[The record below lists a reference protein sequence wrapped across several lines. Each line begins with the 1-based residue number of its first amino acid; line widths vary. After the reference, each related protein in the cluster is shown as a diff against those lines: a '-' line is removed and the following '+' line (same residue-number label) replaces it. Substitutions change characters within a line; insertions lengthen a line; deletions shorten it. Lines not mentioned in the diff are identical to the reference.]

1 MERFKIER
9 FFGFLISALLM
20 FNVNV
25 IADEGMWLPM
35 LLKKYN
41 EKDMQAMGMRI
52 SADDIYNVN
61 QTSLKD
67 GIVIFGGGCTGVV
80 VSPEG
85 LLLTNHHCGYGRIQA
100 HSSIEHDYLTDGF
113 WAMDK
118 NEELSNPGLRVTFLV
133 KMEDV
138 SEQIMKG
145 VDETISEKKRDS
157 IIRSHID
164 SLELSIEDTSH
175 YSARVASFYHGNQYI
190 LFINEIYEDV
200 RLVGAPPSNIGKF
213 GGDTDN
219 WMWPRHTGDFS
230 VFRIYADSNNN
241 PAKYS
246 ENNVPYK
253 PKYFFPV
260 SLKGV
265 EKDDFTMVFGY
276 PGSTQKYIPS
286 WAVEHVTELK
296 NPLRI
301 ALRGKR
307 LDVINKYVEKDPK
320 VRIQYAS
327 KSAGIANGWKKWIG
341 ESKGIYRM
349 KTLEDKQQYEKE
361 FQAWADS
368 DPGRKKKYGNILPEF
383 ETAYSKV
390 IPLEKAYTY
399 TIEAGLG
406 IEIVRYAI
414 SYRRLLDASKN
425 KSDKEA
431 IDKLVT
437 NLKSRSKGFFK
448 NYHMP
453 IDEEIFEILIS
464 DYYND
469 LKPEDQP
476 DIFNIITDKFD
487 GDITKYTDYV
497 FKNTFMTS
505 EESVGKFLD
514 TYKTGKY
521 KKIAKDPAY
530 QLAASIYGMFSRINP
545 LLGKLDSKIDSL
557 QRIYMKAQMEFHPDF
572 RYFPDANFTLRVA
585 YGNVKDYYP
594 ADGVY
599 YDYYTTLDGIM
610 EKEDPDI
617 YDYVVE
623 EKLKELYNEND
634 YGQYADD
641 DGSMHVCFIANNH
654 TSGGNSGSP
663 VINADGELIG
673 LNFDRC
679 WEGTMSDIVFDP
691 NFCRNITLDIRYA
704 LFIMDKYAGA
714 GHLVEEMTLSEN

>member
-1 MERFKIER
+1 MGRFI
-9 FFGFLISALLM
+9 GFLISALLIM
-20 FNVNV
+20 NINVR
-25 IADEGMWLPM
+25 ADEGMWLPM

-41 EKDMQAMGMRI
+41 EKDMHAMGMRI
-52 SADDIYNVN
+52 STDDIYSVN
-61 QTSLKD
+61 KTSLKD
-67 GIVIFGGGCTGVV
+67 GIVIFGGGCTGVL

-113 WAMDK
+113 WAMNKD
-118 NEELSNPGLRVTFLV
+118 EELENPGLKVTFLV

-138 SEQIMKG
+138 SNLILKG
-145 VDETISEKKRDS
+145 VTDNISEKIRDS
-157 IIRSHID
+157 IIGSHID
-164 SLELSIEDTSH
+164 KLVESIEDTSH
-175 YSARVASFYHGNQYI
+175 YDARVKAFYHGNQFI

-246 ENNVPYK
+246 KNNVPYK
-253 PKYFFPV
+253 PKFFFPV

-276 PGSTQKYIPS
+276 PGSTQQYIPS

-296 NPLRI
+296 NPIRVE
-301 ALRGKR
+301 LRGKR
-307 LDVINKYVEKDPK
+307 LDIINKYVEKDPK

-341 ESKGIYRM
+341 ENKGIYRM
-349 KTLEDKQQYEKE
+349 KTLDEKQQYEAA
-361 FQAWADS
+361 FQAWADA
-368 DPGRKKKYGNILPEF
+368 DPERKMKYGNLLPEF
-383 ETAYSKV
+383 EKAYSKAG
-390 IPLEKAYTY
+390 PLELSYTY

-406 IEIVRYAI
+406 IEVVRYAI
-414 SYRRLLDASKN
+414 SYRRLLEASKK
-425 KSDKEA
+425 KSSKEE
-431 IDKLVT
+431 IDKLLE
-437 NLKSRSKGFFK
+437 NLKKRSSGFFK

-453 IDEEIFEILIS
+453 VDEEIFEVLIA
-464 DYYND
+464 DYYKD

-476 DIFNIITDKFD
+476 EIFETITNKFK
-487 GDITKYTDYV
+487 GDIAKYTDHV
-497 FKNTFMTS
+497 FKHTFMTC
-505 EESVGKFLD
+505 ECKVERFLD
-514 TYKTGKY
+514 TYKAGKF
-521 KKIAKDPAY
+521 KKIAKDPVY
-530 QLAASIYGMFSRINP
+530 ELAESIYAMFSIIGPQIR
-545 LLGKLDSKIDSL
+545 KLDNKIDSL
-557 QRIYMKAQMEFHPDF
+557 QRIYMKAQMEFQPDL
-572 RYFPDANFTLRVA
+572 RYYPDANFTLRVA
-585 YGNVKDYYP
+585 YGNVSDYYP

-599 YDYYTTLDGIM
+599 YDYFTTLNGIM
-610 EKEDPDI
+610 EKENPDI

-623 EKLKELYNEND
+623 EKLKELYNEKD
-634 YGQYADD
+634 YGKYADD
-641 DGSMHVCFIANNH
+641 DESMHVCFIANNH

-691 NFCRNITLDIRYA
+691 DFCRNITLDIRYC
-704 LFIMDKYAGA
+704 LFIMDKFAGA

>member
-1 MERFKIER
+1 MRY
-9 FFGFLISALLM
+9 FGFLISALLI
-20 FNVNV
+20 FSVNLK
-25 IADEGMWLPM
+25 ADEGMWLPM

-52 SADDIYNVN
+52 SAEDIYSVN

-113 WAMDK
+113 WAMNK
-118 NEELSNPGLRVTFLV
+118 NEELKNPGLKVTFLV

-138 SEQIMKG
+138 SDQILEG
-145 VDETISEKKRDS
+145 VKDDMTEKIRDS
-157 IIRSHID
+157 IIASHID
-164 SLELSIEDTSH
+164 TLISSIEDTSH
-175 YSARVASFYHGNQYI
+175 YDARVRPFYYGNQYI

-241 PAKYS
+241 PTKFS
-246 ENNVPYK
+246 KNNVPYK
-253 PKYFFPV
+253 PKYYFPV
-260 SLKGV
+260 STKGV

-276 PGSTQKYIPS
+276 PGSTRQYIPS
-286 WAVEHVTELK
+286 WAVEHVTELQ
-296 NPLRI
+296 NPIRI
-301 ALRGKR
+301 ELRGKR

-349 KTLEDKQQYEKE
+349 KTIEEKQNYQQG
-361 FQAWADS
+361 FQKWADS
-368 DPGRKKKYGNILPEF
+368 DAERGKKYGNLLSEF
-383 ETAYSKV
+383 EDAYGKV
-390 IPLEKAYTY
+390 GPLSLSYTY
-399 TIEAGLG
+399 AVEAGLG
-406 IEIVRYAI
+406 IEIVRYAN
-414 SYRRLLDASKN
+414 SYRRLLEASKK
-425 KSDKEA
+425 KSSQED
-431 IDKLVT
+431 IDKLVE
-437 NLKSRSKGFFK
+437 NLKSGSARFFK

-453 IDEEIFEILIS
+453 IDEEVFVLLLSE
-464 DYYND
+464 YYND
-469 LKPEDQP
+469 MDPKDQP
-476 DIFNIITDKFD
+476 EIFNMIRSKYK
-487 GDITKYTDYV
+487 GDIAKYAEYV
-497 FKNTFMTS
+497 FSKTFMTS
-505 EESVGKFLD
+505 EEKVDEFLD
-514 TYKTGKY
+514 SYKTGKY
-521 KKIAKDPAY
+521 KKIEKDPAFI
-530 QLAASIYGMFSRINP
+530 LAQSIYGIFYQISP
-545 LLGKLDSKIDSL
+545 QLSKLNNQIDSL
-557 QRIYMKAQMEFHPDF
+557 QRIYMKAQMEFQPDL
-572 RYFPDANFTLRVA
+572 RYYPDANFTLRVA
-585 YGNVKDYYP
+585 YGNVKDYFP
-594 ADGVY
+594 KDGVY

-610 EKEDPDI
+610 EKEDPEI

-623 EKLKELYNEND
+623 DKLKELYNEKD

-691 NFCRNITLDIRYA
+691 DFCRNITLDIRYC
-704 LFIMDKYAGA
+704 LFIMDKFAGA